1 MKMTIDFTKDDY
13 WKLNKYV
20 MFHMP
25 QFKNLILLVMIVLPI
40 LMCAALKVLG
50 RSWEVSII
58 LGLLIGVLA
67 DLYVVFSVKLKVQR
81 YVKTNKGLVG
91 EHTIEVNDN
100 GFTETTSIN
109 QTHYPWSK
117 IAHIREDGGYFYVF
131 VNDTQGINVPK
142 RGFAN
147 AEEQAE
153 FKQLVEKY
161 TNRHWR

>member
-1 MKMTIDFTKDDY
+1 MKMSIDFTKDDY

-25 QFKNLILLVMIVLPI
+25 QFKNMILLVMILLPI

-58 LGLLIGVLA
+58 LGLLIGILA

-81 YVKTNKGLVG
+81 HVKTNKGLIG
-91 EHTIEVNDN
+91 EHTIEVNEQ

-109 QTHYPWSK
+109 QTNYPWSK
-117 IAHIREDGGYFYVF
+117 VAHLREDPQYFYVF
-131 VNDTQGINVPK
+131 VNDTQGIGVPK

-147 AEEQAE
+147 TAQQTE
-153 FKQLVEKY
+153 FRQFVEKY
-161 TNRHWR
+161 ANRRWG